1 MVGLSLAGYTDE
13 LLVLAAIAGD
23 FASFDELVRRYRA
36 AVLRTVLR
44 ITPSQERA
52 EDVVQEA
59 LVLAF
64 QALPQLSTPQA
75 FGSWLRTIA
84 VRHARR
90 RSKQERART
99 DAMDPLSDVTLAMCP
114 ALTDS
119 PEDDVIGT
127 ADRRRVRD
135 AIATLPHPYGE
146 VLDLR
151 FFHDMPLARIAAY
164 QGVTVDGVK
173 WRLRR
178 ALKLLRASL
187 EEDGEDEAA

>member
-1 MVGLSLAGYTDE
+1 MAGSSLAGYTDE
-13 LLVLAAIAGD
+13 ILVLAAIAGD

-84 VRHARR
+84 TRHARR
-90 RSKQERART
+90 RSKQERTRT
-99 DAMDPLSDVTLAMCP
+99 DATDPLSDVTLAMCP
-114 ALTDS
+114 ALTEG
-119 PEDDVIGT
+119 PEEDVVGR
-127 ADRRRVRD
+127 ADRRRVRE
-135 AIATLPHPYGE
+135 AIALLPQPYAE

-164 QGVTVDGVK
+164 QGITVDGVK

-178 ALKLLRASL
+178 ALKLLRGHL